1 MEYGLVVLVLAV
13 LLFILFLIFRRP
25 DEHTLSQRALDK
37 YLSESL
43 SAVEIGRFYER
54 YIGHLYEEDGYDVE
68 YHGAVNGVADLGRD
82 LIVRG
87 SDEVF
92 IVQTKC
98 WSRAKLIQENLIFQ
112 LYGSMTHFMRT
123 SKIKDRETK
132 AVFYTT
138 AKFSD
143 TAREVAQVLGVDLKI
158 VDLNRSY
165 PMIKCN
171 VSEDG
176 EKSYHL
182 PFDPYY
188 DKIKIRHHHGEFFAQ
203 TVREAAEKGFRRAQK
218 YSDAA

>member
-1 MEYGLVVLVLAV
+1 MEYGLVALVLAI
-13 LLFILFLIFRRP
+13 LLVTLFFVFRRP

-37 YLSESL
+37 YLGETL

-54 YIGHLYEEDGYDVE
+54 YIGHLYEEEGYDVE
-68 YHGAVNGVADLGRD
+68 YHGAANGFADLGRD

-87 SDEVF
+87 GDEVF

-98 WSRAKLIQENLIFQ
+98 WSKTKLIHENLIFQ
-112 LYGSMTHFMRT
+112 LFGSMTHFKRT
-123 SKIKDRETK
+123 SKFKDRETK

-143 TAREVAQVLGVDLKI
+143 RAREVAQVLGVDLK
-158 VDLNRSY
+158 VEELNRSY

-171 VSEDG
+171 VSESG
-176 EKSYHL
+176 EKIYHL

-188 DKIKIRHHHGEFFAQ
+188 DKIKIRHQHGEFFAQ
-203 TVREAAEKGFRRAQK
+203 TAREAAEKGFRRAKK
-218 YSDAA
+218 YTEAA